1 MKKII
6 IADDHVIVR
15 QGLKMLL
22 SDIDGFSIEDE
33 AETAREFL
41 KKASENKFDLIIL
54 DVGLP
59 DMDIFEV
66 MFQLKS
72 ISNNTP
78 VLIFTMNPEKYYAK
92 RLLRAGAMGYINKS
106 KSQQEILEAIE
117 TVASGEM
124 YISKELSRL
133 FANDVISDS
142 NKPLHDTLTDREFQI
157 MRSLAFGKSLTEIAD
172 EFFISKATVSNHRT
186 SILEKLN
193 LKNNYE
199 LIQYAIKNGIL

>member
-15 QGLKMLL
+15 QGLRMLL
-22 SDIDGFSIEDE
+22 SDVNGFSIEDE
-33 AETAREFL
+33 AETGKEFL
-41 KKASENKFDLIIL
+41 KKVSENTYDLIIL
-54 DVGLP
+54 DIGLP
-59 DMDIFEV
+59 DLDIFEI

-72 ISNNTP
+72 MSNNTP

-106 KSQQEILEAIE
+106 KSQKEILEAIE
-117 TVASGEM
+117 TVAFGEL

-142 NKPLHDTLTDREFQI
+142 NKPLHETLTDREFQI
-157 MRSLAFGKSLTEIAD
+157 MRELAFGKSLTEIAD